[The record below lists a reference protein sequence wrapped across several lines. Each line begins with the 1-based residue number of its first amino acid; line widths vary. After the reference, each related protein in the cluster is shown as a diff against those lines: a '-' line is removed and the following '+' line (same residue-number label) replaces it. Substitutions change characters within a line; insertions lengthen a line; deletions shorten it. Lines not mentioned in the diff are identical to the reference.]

1 MPWQMSG
8 TIDLRATL
16 GHGLGLEKVVQSR
29 EKCPRVEKME
39 ANGRIEDNKE
49 KSSLVWT
56 FAKSNTCGPS
66 LPSLQGCKPLAL
78 IF

>member
-16 GHGLGLEKVVQSR
+16 GCGLGLEKVGQSR

-39 ANGRIEDNKE
+39 ATGRIEDNKE

-56 FAKSNTCGPS
+56 FAKC
-66 LPSLQGCKPLAL
+66 
-78 IF
+78 